1 MQRDWTLAPAYRDQ
15 QSLDIIVQRVLSA
28 LYPPFD
34 ATAAIV
40 LDQLFRIIE
49 ADYHGDGLRCL
60 LDFLIPTKRQFERIQ
75 QAACAAYPGRL
86 FVHEGWPL
94 CLHEKVVVHIAPLS
108 PFLLR
113 PGDFYLHAKANGEQ
127 SVCVLLKCLSDN
139 LRTLEEIPVLDSS
152 YQVLFSDK
160 WLEEVN
166 RNRKEA
172 PLHTCLVAT
181 EDGFA
186 KVPWCSI
193 VIPEFVEK
201 SKPERD
207 HIQATVLS
215 QTDVLNIEEYNDI
228 QQLKSK
234 TRMTF
239 SATDLQMTH
248 VDFKGDVTNNMCY
261 DYMNHVLR
269 WKQDQ
274 GILKKALN
282 HPSSTTNPILNDVL
296 IQDQEG
302 DYVDLLEIYEE
313 TQLESFDKAFGFCE
327 IPASSIKMEELAEE
341 IDISGRSTRGQS
353 KPFPLVS
360 GEFNANLAP
369 ERWTC
374 WKPPETEKDA
384 CTPCLRRK
392 LNLGSKLQGAGC
404 RFRESYMA
412 AIQNPVNF
420 GPGQM
425 TCISEDQNESK
436 QNFSSSSSAHMDS
449 QETISKIQQRKGQV
463 ASFSQFPGLTH
474 KEVIQKTERRVNAKQ
489 GLVQL
494 TRATENMGKRTALQ
508 DAPTGSN
515 KFLFLKGQ
523 WQTTPTEGK
532 QASTGSPQLS
542 RLKPIGKDIDRSG
555 AADLEVT
562 LVQRVESKN
571 GLWISVVGAP
581 VKGPTQIEAIPN
593 LIIPCQDLSAKVL
606 YSGIACL
613 PGSRDKHGKALIQ
626 VTTDST
632 AWEATWCTAIEV
644 ARLLLYLCS
653 IPRMDVKSLGFLI
666 IMDSR
671 KKLPSPTLY
680 AALRTVQVS
689 SPSSMHTLLVLV
701 EKEGAAHVDRIPGVQ
716 VEVLT
721 SLKGLTRF
729 IENGQLTWDL
739 GGTFPYCH
747 SEWVQFFQKLDPFVD
762 DLKKAAESLQHS
774 IQQLEQSNNLTDM
787 QEPSH
792 RITQYREMMKSVLSD
807 TKLVNLQRE
816 GGATLARLRKE
827 ATHFSFSE
835 DIRDAVESAVTLY
848 NRVEELVHT
857 LVTKSNR
864 SLELLESL
872 LKMRNLELEFCRV
885 SSWIEGE
892 GEGQLREFSNMEWSL
907 ENIEQSHRRFQD
919 FFLLA
924 SAHYNHGLSLC
935 DEVHKF
941 KSSALLQMEDFKSLQ
956 SSFQAKLSTFY
967 VSAERQRD
975 ELAAMLNLY
984 RFCDKIS
991 GMTFDCNQFLA
1002 HLKPDESELSRPM
1015 MLQCI
1020 ENYYQRFSVELTP
1033 EILQETKTQAYA
1045 LSSCKGLAVW
1055 NDMWLRCQETKQM
1068 LEETLQKSRS
1078 SQWVDAPSCSKE
1090 EEKCSITYQNS
1101 GSLEVDEYPQCRTL
1115 TFQSSD
1121 NSSECKESNEEW
1133 RPTGM
1138 KPAESTIITCCN
1150 FGLRSDTKGTRVSQ
1164 KVPRHGKDNQYK
1176 HLKKEGFLA
1185 LSHKCVTNVDVR
1197 AKVLKR
1203 EDLDNKEV
1211 MAQNSNNEALENLN
1225 TPAQTQ
1231 PTSFPSCCP
1240 NNRRFPWPPLS
1251 RSHSDDSCSISA
1263 TQGQSSRK
1271 VMQTSQN
1278 FHLSR
1283 HSSFSTEDTSS
1294 HCSLDD
1300 SSHGLPW
1307 ARRISSEELQKE
1319 SQETSYQDH
1328 ANFAK
1333 LRRILEE
1340 LLTTERDYVSSLGY
1354 VITHYIPEMERS
1366 DLPQGLRGQHPNLF
1380 GNLERLYEF
1389 HSQLFLQELNACWRD
1404 PLRVGRCFLRHKE
1417 RFGLYAFYSKNKP
1430 LSDKLLV
1437 EHGTAFFKRKQQEL
1451 GDKMDLSS
1459 YLLKPIQRISKYN
1472 LLLEDMLRECSFSRD
1487 KARSELHTAQD
1498 VIRFQLRHGNDLLAM
1513 EDIHDCDVNLK
1524 EQGQLLRQGELMV
1537 SYRKKK
1543 CFRRIF
1549 LFQDL
1554 ILFSKTK
1561 KSIHGNEIYVYKQ
1574 SFKTS
1579 EIGLTHTS
1587 GGSGLCFE
1595 IWFRRRKLQDTYMLQ
1610 APSLEAKEAWTT
1622 DLQKILWD
1630 QAITNREVRRQE
1642 RIFSGLGCKPFTDI
1656 QPSDAAINDRAVHC
1670 ALIGKG
1676 VKSSIFSAQESSSYH
1691 DSLFN
1696 QGAKCNDSG
1705 SSASS
1710 ASSLGGKSSSSSGRG
1725 SLSPHGFLPHGSSEL
1740 SRCFYGLHVCP
1751 EEGEAT
1757 HEGDGPVFLTD
1768 SSGSSEGSVSGF
1780 SSSDPSCLSM
1790 IGREVDEAS
1799 SLSTALRQIDQHSS
1813 PRLTPL
1819 VGRQEQSELRHPVK
1833 R

>member
-1 MQRDWTLAPAYRDQ
+1 MDP
-15 QSLDIIVQRVLSA
+15 QSLDTTVQHVLSS
-28 LYPPFD
+28 LYPPFE
-34 ATAAIV
+34 ATAATV

-49 ADYHGDGLRCL
+49 TDYHGDGLRCL

-139 LRTLEEIPVLDSS
+139 LHTLEEIPVLDSS
-152 YQVLFSDK
+152 YHVLFSEK

-166 RNRKEA
+166 RNRNEA
-172 PLHTCLVAT
+172 PLHTCLLAT
-181 EDGFA
+181 ETGIA

-193 VIPEFVEK
+193 VIPVFVEK
-201 SKPERD
+201 SKVERD
-207 HIQATVLS
+207 HIQETVS
-215 QTDVLNIEEYNDI
+215 SKTDVLDI
-228 QQLKSK
+228 GESDDKQQLESR
-234 TRMTF
+234 TQMTF
-239 SATDLQMTH
+239 SDTYLQMTH
-248 VDFKGDVTNNMCY
+248 VDFKGDAKNNVCY
-261 DYMNHVLR
+261 DYMNNSVR

-274 GILKKALN
+274 GIPKRVLYN
-282 HPSSTTNPILNDVL
+282 HSPTEDPILGDTL

-302 DYVDLLEIYEE
+302 DYVDLLEISEE
-313 TQLESFDKAFGFCE
+313 IQLESLEKAFGFGG
-327 IPASSIKMEELAEE
+327 PSASSIKMEGLAERT
-341 IDISGRSTRGQS
+341 DISGLSTRGQS

-360 GEFNANLAP
+360 EEFNANLAP

-392 LNLGSKLQGAGC
+392 LNLDPKLQETGC
-404 RFRESYMA
+404 RFRESYIA

-425 TCISEDQNESK
+425 ISISEDLNESK
-436 QNFSSSSSAHMDS
+436 QNFSSKRLAHMDC
-449 QETISKIQQRKGQV
+449 QETIPKLQQRKGQT
-463 ASFSQFPGLTH
+463 ASFSQFPGLPHT
-474 KEVIQKTERRVNAKQ
+474 EVIRETERRVNAKQ

-494 TRATENMGKRTALQ
+494 TKATENMAQRTALQ

-515 KFLFLKGQ
+515 KLLFLKGQ
-523 WQTTPTEGK
+523 WQSTSTEGK
-532 QASTGSPQLS
+532 QASTSAPQLS
-542 RLKPIGKDIDRSG
+542 RVKPIGKDSDRSG

-562 LVQRVESKN
+562 LVQRLESKN
-571 GLWISVVGAP
+571 GLWISIVGAP
-581 VKGPTQIEAIPN
+581 VKGSNQIEAIPN
-593 LIIPCQDLSAKVL
+593 LIIPCQDLSAKVF

-613 PGSRDKHGKALIQ
+613 PGSRDKQGRAVIQ

-632 AWEATWCTAIEV
+632 AWEAPWCSTREV
-644 ARLLLYLCS
+644 AQLLLYLCS
-653 IPRMDVKSLGFLI
+653 IPRKDVKSLGLLI
-666 IMDSR
+666 IMDAR

-680 AALRTVQVS
+680 AMLRTVQVS
-689 SPSSMHTLLVLV
+689 SPDSIHTLLVLV
-701 EKEGAAHVDRIPGVQ
+701 EKDGAAHVERIPGIQ

-721 SLKGLTRF
+721 SPKGLSRF

-747 SEWVQFFQKLDPFVD
+747 SEWVQFFQKLDPFVE

-774 IQQLEQSNNLTDM
+774 IRQLEQSNNLDDM
-787 QEPSH
+787 QEPSL
-792 RITQYREMMKSVLSD
+792 RIIQHREMMKSVLSD
-807 TKLVNLQRE
+807 TRLVNLQRE

-835 DIRDAVESAVTLY
+835 DIRDAVESAVILY
-848 NRVEELVHT
+848 NHVEEQVHT

-872 LKMRNLELEFCRV
+872 LKMRNLELEFSTL
-885 SSWIEGE
+885 SSWIDGE
-892 GEGQLREFSNMEWSL
+892 GGGQLREFSTVEWSL
-907 ENIEQSHRRFQD
+907 ENIERSHRRFQE
-919 FFLLA
+919 FFLQA

-935 DEVHKF
+935 DEANKF
-941 KSSALLQMEDFKSLQ
+941 KGSTLSKMEDFKSLR

-967 VSAERQRD
+967 LGAERQRD

-991 GMTFDCNQFLA
+991 WMTFDCNQFLA
-1002 HLKPDESELSRPM
+1002 HLKPDESELSSPK
-1015 MLQCI
+1015 MLQCL

-1033 EILQETKTQAYA
+1033 ERLQETKTQAYA
-1045 LSSCKGLAVW
+1045 LSSCKGLAIW

-1068 LEETLQKSRS
+1068 LEETLEKSRT
-1078 SQWVDAPSCSKE
+1078 SQWVGAPCCVKE
-1090 EEKCSITYQNS
+1090 KENRSITSQDS
-1101 GSLEVDEYPQCRTL
+1101 GSLEVDEYPHRRTL

-1121 NSSECKESNEEW
+1121 DSSECKESNEEW

-1138 KPAESTIITCCN
+1138 RPAESTIITCCN
-1150 FGLRSDTKGTRVSQ
+1150 FGLRSDTKGNRVSQ
-1164 KVPRHGKDNQYK
+1164 KVSRHGKDNMYK
-1176 HLKKEGFLA
+1176 HMKEEGVLA
-1185 LSHKCVTNVDVR
+1185 TSHGCATNVQLR
-1197 AKVLKR
+1197 SKALES

-1211 MAQNSNNEALENLN
+1211 MAQNSNNEALENLK

-1231 PTSFPSCCP
+1231 PTPLPSHSCCP
-1240 NNRRFPWPPLS
+1240 NTRRFPWPALS
-1251 RSHSDDSCSISA
+1251 RSHSDDSCSVSA
-1263 TQGQSSRK
+1263 TNEQSSRK
-1271 VMQTSQN
+1271 VIQTAQN

-1283 HSSFSTEDTSS
+1283 HASFSTEDTSS
-1294 HCSLDD
+1294 QCSLEDY
-1300 SSHGLPW
+1300 SHGLPW
-1307 ARRISSEELQKE
+1307 AQRIPKELQNE
-1319 SQETSYQDH
+1319 NQETSYQNNV
-1328 ANFAK
+1328 NFAK

-1437 EHGTAFFKRKQQEL
+1437 EHGAAYFKRKQQEL

-1487 KARSELHTAQD
+1487 KARSELHTAQE

-1513 EDIHDCDVNLK
+1513 EDIQDCDVNLK
-1524 EQGQLLRQGELMV
+1524 EQGQLLRQGEFMV

-1561 KSIHGNEIYVYKQ
+1561 KSIHGNEIYVHKQ

-1595 IWFRRRKLQDTYMLQ
+1595 IWFRRRKSQDTYTLQ
-1610 APSLEAKEAWTT
+1610 APSVEVKEAWTT

-1656 QPSDAAINDRAVHC
+1656 QPSDAAINDRSVHC
-1670 ALIGKG
+1670 ALTGKDG
-1676 VKSSIFSAQESSSYH
+1676 KSAVSSAQVPSSYH

-1696 QGAKCNDSG
+1696 QSAKSNDSG
-1705 SSASS
+1705 SSAGS

-1725 SLSPHGFLPHGSSEL
+1725 SLSPHGFLPPGSSEF
-1740 SRCFYGLHVCP
+1740 SRSFYGLHVCP
-1751 EEGEAT
+1751 EEGVAT
-1757 HEGDGPVFLTD
+1757 HERDGPVLLN

-1780 SSSDPSCLSM
+1780 SSSDPSYLSL
-1790 IGREVDEAS
+1790 IGRESDEAS
-1799 SLSTALRQIDQHSS
+1799 PHSTALLQVSQHSS
-1813 PRLTPL
+1813 PRVAPL
-1819 VGRQEQSELRHPVK
+1819 VGRRGQSELQHLI
-1833 R
+1833 